1 MKLKKKNLI
10 SKEMKTEISKILS
23 LGKFFQVTSNKT
35 SNMTYV
41 LQPSSTILIDNIY
54 ISWLRSINARAQSHF
69 PVYLSAVNKK
79 DLCYGFIEK
88 MFDKSPKVIERID
101 RSSPLLEK
109 SKLNFT
115 LIVPKQ
121 DVMQYFFQWQRYRKY
136 WWSSITT
143 TPSLFMVNDMKY
155 EASTVN
161 TQIVANFE
169 KGQNIV
175 EHLSMSKNMD
185 SSESAS
191 ISCCMS
197 METALVT
204 LLLDGMSNQNKDG
217 YLRLHYKMAPYKI
230 SFALNTMDNKTFD
243 TLKELAAFLHNKIT
257 LAQIKSL
264 LPTFSHPLQLQIEEN
279 LKIGVPYTAILNEE
293 TLTNGIFHLLNSS
306 TMLKE
311 QVHVADFEEYA
322 SLLFS

>member
-1 MKLKKKNLI
+1 
-10 SKEMKTEISKILS
+10 
-23 LGKFFQVTSNKT
+23 
-35 SNMTYV
+35 
-41 LQPSSTILIDNIY
+41 
-54 ISWLRSINARAQSHF
+54 
-69 PVYLSAVNKK
+69 
-79 DLCYGFIEK
+79 